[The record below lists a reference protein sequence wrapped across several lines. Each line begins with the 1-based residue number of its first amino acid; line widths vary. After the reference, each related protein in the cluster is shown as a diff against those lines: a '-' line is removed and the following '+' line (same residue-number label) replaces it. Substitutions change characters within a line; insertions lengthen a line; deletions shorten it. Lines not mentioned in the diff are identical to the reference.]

1 MKYSSFQF
9 HFNIQAINDAKMAG
23 KTAGEDKIPFKLG
36 ADCIFIILTEYVP

>member
-1 MKYSSFQF
+1 MKFSSFQF